1 MAGLEFGLLLVTVIV
16 MSTSEEITPRTR
28 VYRNPPRSARVDD
41 HTPTAGPSRLAMNT
55 PHPASP
61 FLDDDDD
68 EATPRGNVRNN
79 FTPSSPTETPRLRDI
94 LARYQSLHND
104 PRQASQL
111 INERTPSLPSELE
124 SDEPQHHSFAS
135 EALSRLFSHALRE
148 PGSTPTK
155 KNTRRNSIDTSE
167 VEVVEDSPRL
177 ERIAQE
183 RARNKGKR
191 KSMSDEE
198 AERSSSTSAIVS
210 SSLPSRID
218 RYFQESTRDWENAS
232 SRSSQAAHFDALR
245 RQLKASH
252 PDTDS
257 AYQLLS
263 TLLTRFRALFLCR
276 FCHRRRWRHK
286 PRYRR
291 ACAPV

>member
-1 MAGLEFGLLLVTVIV
+1 

-68 EATPRGNVRNN
+68 DEATPRGNARNN

-210 SSLPSRID
+210 LLFSSRTD

-263 TLLTRFRALFLCR
+263 TFSTRFRALFPCR
-276 FCHRRRWRHK
+276 FRYRRRWRHK

>member
-1 MAGLEFGLLLVTVIV
+1 MRGGERIELVVLVAVTV
-16 MSTSEEITPRTR
+16 MMADSSITPRTR
-28 VYRNPPRSARVDD
+28 VSRHPFRNARVDD
-41 HTPTAGPSRLAMNT
+41 QSPAAGPSRLAMNT

-61 FLDDDDD
+61 LLDDDDD
-68 EATPRGNVRNN
+68 ESTPRGNVRNN
-79 FTPSSPTETPRLRDI
+79 FPSSSPTETPRLRDL
-94 LARYQSLHND
+94 LARYRTTFHD
-104 PRQASQL
+104 PHQASQL

-124 SDEPQHHSFAS
+124 SDEPPHRSFAS
-135 EALSRLFSHALRE
+135 EALSRLISHALRE
-148 PGSTPTK
+148 DDTPTR
-155 KNTRRNSIDTSE
+155 KNMRRNSIDSSE

-198 AERSSSTSAIVS
+198 ADKSSSP
-210 SSLPSRID
+210 SSLSFLSFSSRTHPSS
-218 RYFQESTRDWENAS
+218 QGSTRDWENAS

-257 AYQLLS
+257 AYLPLG
-263 TLLTRFRALFLCR
+263 A
-276 FCHRRRWRHK
+276 
-286 PRYRR
+286 
-291 ACAPV
+291 

>member
-1 MAGLEFGLLLVTVIV
+1 MGRSLRKTFERGAGAVAESAWLLLVAVTV
-16 MSTSEEITPRTR
+16 MSASEEITPRTR
-28 VYRNPPRSARVDD
+28 VYRNPPRTARVDD
-41 HTPTAGPSRLAMNT
+41 QSPAAGPSRLAMNT
-55 PHPASP
+55 PHPPSP
-61 FLDDDDD
+61 FLDDD
-68 EATPRGNVRNN
+68 ESTPRVNVRNN
-79 FTPSSPTETPRLRDI
+79 FPTSSPTETPRLRDI

-124 SDEPQHHSFAS
+124 SDEPQHRSFAS

-155 KNTRRNSIDTSE
+155 KSARRNSIDSSE

-198 AERSSSTSAIVS
+198 AERSSSTSAFVALA
-210 SSLPSRID
+210 LPSRTD
-218 RYFQESTRDWENAS
+218 R
-232 SRSSQAAHFDALR
+232 HFIR
-245 RQLKASH
+245 I
-252 PDTDS
+252 
-257 AYQLLS
+257 
-263 TLLTRFRALFLCR
+263 
-276 FCHRRRWRHK
+276 
-286 PRYRR
+286 
-291 ACAPV
+291 CAGLGERVLPVVPGRPF

>member
-1 MAGLEFGLLLVTVIV
+1 MADSSPF
-16 MSTSEEITPRTR
+16 TPGQR
-28 VYRNPPRSARVDD
+28 VRVSRNHRSVKVDD
-41 HTPTAGPSRLAMNT
+41 QSPTAGPSRLAMNT
-55 PHPASP
+55 PQPASA

-68 EATPRGNVRNN
+68 ESTPRVTVRNN
-79 FTPSSPTETPRLRDI
+79 FNPSSPAETPRLRDI
-94 LARYQSLHND
+94 LARYDSLHND

-124 SDEPQHHSFAS
+124 SDEPQHRSFAS

-148 PGSTPTK
+148 PGDTPTK
-155 KNTRRNSIDTSE
+155 KNTRRNSIDSSE
-167 VEVVEDSPRL
+167 VEVVEDSPRI

-198 AERSSSTSAIVS
+198 AEKASSTSPIVS
-210 SSLPSRID
+210 LSFLSRTDQHSSG
-218 RYFQESTRDWENAS
+218 STRDWDSAS
-232 SRSSQAAHFDALR
+232 SRSTQAAHYNALR

-257 AYQLLS
+257 AYPLPTTLS
-263 TLLTRFRALFLCR
+263 TRL
-276 FCHRRRWRHK
+276 
-286 PRYRR
+286 
-291 ACAPV
+291 